1 MPDDGGPP
9 PLQQKKPSISRA
21 NDQSFLWFDGIL
33 EGPVGDRGLLK
44 SCTIRIGA
52 IGIVQANLEIDGG
65 RFSILLDD
73 KSRRMDGIRDEQRAR
88 LLALFQEIV
97 DLSPNP
103 LGVESTLRCT
113 EVTQDG
119 VQETL
124 FALQDGQFQR
134 VSRTRKANSGDLSRK
149 PRPISVIGGEFETP
163 NQRRV
168 ILGVAVLFM
177 LGFLGW
183 QMGVV
188 HLALTPEPQEIS
200 VNHGLFEDL
209 IATDLSKKWGVYT
222 LSIFRGGNFPDT
234 MAAFDSAIKST
245 KKLDRGAMLNAVA
258 HGDVIYVQLI
268 DSANDIVFQKGL
280 SLKPLLL
287 SPENKIQM
295 QIRGHKDAQSIRLAL
310 TPAPLSR

>member
-9 PLQQKKPSISRA
+9 PLQRNKPSISRTD
-21 NDQSFLWFDGIL
+21 DQSFLWFDGIL
-33 EGPVGDRGLLK
+33 EGPVGDRDLLK
-44 SCTIRIGA
+44 SCTIRIDA

-113 EVTQDG
+113 EVTKDG

-134 VSRTRKANSGDLSRK
+134 VSRTRKANSGDLARK
-149 PRPISVIGGEFETP
+149 PRPISVIGGEFENP

-168 ILGVAVLFM
+168 ILGGAVLFV
-177 LGFLGW
+177 LSFLGW

-200 VNHGLFEDL
+200 VNHGLFENM
-209 IATDLSKKWGVYT
+209 IASDLSKKWGVYT
-222 LSIFRGGNFPDT
+222 LSIYRGDDFPKT
-234 MAAFDSAIKST
+234 MSAFDSAIKSA
-245 KKLDRGAMLNAVA
+245 KKLNRGAMLDALA
-258 HGDVIYVQLI
+258 HGNVIYVQLI
-268 DSANDIVFQKGL
+268 DSADNIVFQKGL

-287 SPENKIQM
+287 SSEAKLQM
-295 QIRGHKDAQSIRLAL
+295 QIQGHKDAKSIRLAL